1 MAAVCLKHEH
11 LLEVFSRRVINVL
24 TEQSDKSI
32 PLSKFVTAYEKLCNH
47 KLRVQN
53 FGFASLEDMLLAV
66 SPVVKVLKILM
77 PCSIF
82 IKLKKKL
89 SLWSC
94 SRSNYRC
101 SGKLEYKCEANPLP
115 CLFLCVDAPQTE
127 SCAYSVHNGEIRCND
142 IGSTRNFKPYS
153 GLRGSLGYLCSLKN

>member
-66 SPVVKVLKILM
+66 SPVDKVLKILM

-82 IKLKKKL
+82 IKIKKKL
-89 SLWSC
+89 SL
-94 SRSNYRC
+94 
-101 SGKLEYKCEANPLP
+101 
-115 CLFLCVDAPQTE
+115 
-127 SCAYSVHNGEIRCND
+127 
-142 IGSTRNFKPYS
+142 
-153 GLRGSLGYLCSLKN
+153 